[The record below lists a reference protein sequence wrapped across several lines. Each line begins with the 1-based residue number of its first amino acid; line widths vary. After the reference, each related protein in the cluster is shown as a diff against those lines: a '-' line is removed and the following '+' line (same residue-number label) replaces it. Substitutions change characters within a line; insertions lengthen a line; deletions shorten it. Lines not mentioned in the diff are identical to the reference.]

1 MPETLRGVD
10 SDRLERSCAGRPES
24 IRFGAGA
31 PGIERA
37 DVFLS
42 ACRFEPH
49 RHDTYA
55 LGITTAGV
63 QTFGYRGERHLCLPG
78 QLHILHPDELHDGA
92 AGTAE
97 GFGYRIV
104 YVAPELVRRALGDR
118 GLPFVPDPVHD
129 RPGAV
134 LEVLADIDETV
145 DELRLASIVTALAD
159 VLAGLAGEDPGE
171 QRVDRRAVELVRDH
185 LAANAGHATP
195 ASELERIAGL
205 DRFSIARQFR
215 RAFGTSP
222 DRYRTMRRLALA
234 RAAIAA
240 GTPLARVAAETG
252 FSDQSHLTRQF
263 RRAYGLTPARWARIV
278 A

>member
-1 MPETLRGVD
+1 MIASEASSSVPARPASNAATILPGMPETLRGVD

-31 PGIERA
+31 AGIERA
-37 DVFLS
+37 EVFLS

-63 QTFGYRGERHLCLPG
+63 QTFGYRGERRVCLPG

-104 YVAPELVRRALGDR
+104 YVAPELVARALGDR
-118 GLPFVPDPVHD
+118 GLPFVRDPVHD

-145 DELRLASIVTALAD
+145 DELRLTSIVTALAD
-159 VLAGLAGEDPGE
+159 VLAELAGADPGE
-171 QRVDRRAVELVRDH
+171 QRV
-185 LAANAGHATP
+185 
-195 ASELERIAGL
+195 
-205 DRFSIARQFR
+205 
-215 RAFGTSP
+215 
-222 DRYRTMRRLALA
+222 
-234 RAAIAA
+234 
-240 GTPLARVAAETG
+240 
-252 FSDQSHLTRQF
+252 
-263 RRAYGLTPARWARIV
+263 
-278 A
+278 